1 MKKLPSGLYL
11 ITDQYIV
18 KGLSHVQIA
27 EKALLGGVKFIQY
40 REKQLSKRESY
51 KIALQL
57 REITRRFG
65 AVLIINDDIDIAMA
79 VDADGVH
86 LGQEDFPVHAAR
98 KILGDSKIIGL
109 STHSLKQAEEAQGSG
124 ADYIAIGPIF
134 KSTTKDVREPLG
146 VDIIKE
152 IRKISRMPVIAI
164 GGINENNME
173 DAIKAG
179 ADGAAVISAII
190 KKEDITAAV
199 KEFIRKIEPALPE
212 ENLRRE

>member
-18 KGLSHVQIA
+18 KGLSHIQIA

-57 REITRRFG
+57 KEITKKFN
-65 AVLIINDDIDIAMA
+65 ATLIINDDIDIAMA

-86 LGQEDFPVHAAR
+86 LGQEDFPVQAAR
-98 KILGDSKIIGL
+98 KILGDDKIIGL
-109 STHSLKQAEEAQGSG
+109 STHSFKDAEEAQGSG

-134 KSTTKDVREPLG
+134 RSTTKDVREPLG
-146 VDIIKE
+146 ADIIKE
-152 IRKISRMPVIAI
+152 IRKISRLPVIAI
-164 GGINENNME
+164 GGINENNIE
-173 DAIKAG
+173 DIMKTG
-179 ADGAAVISAII
+179 ADGTAVISAII
-190 KKEDITAAV
+190 AKEDITGAV
-199 KEFIRKIEPALPE
+199 KEFIRRVGDKEIM
-212 ENLRRE
+212 

>member
-1 MKKLPSGLYL
+1 MQKLPSGLYL

-40 REKQLSKRESY
+40 REKQLSKSESY

-57 REITRRFG
+57 REITRKYN

-146 VDIIKE
+146 ADIIKE
-152 IRKISRMPVIAI
+152 VKRISRVPVIAI

-179 ADGAAVISAII
+179 SDGAAVISAII
-190 KKEDITAAV
+190 KKEDITGAV
-199 KEFIRKIEPALPE
+199 REFIRKIKS
-212 ENLRRE
+212 RG

>member
-18 KGLSHVQIA
+18 KGLSHIQIA

-57 REITRRFG
+57 KEITKKFN
-65 AVLIINDDIDIAMA
+65 ATLIINDDIDIAMA

-86 LGQEDFPVHAAR
+86 LGQEDFPVQAAR
-98 KILGDSKIIGL
+98 KILGDDKIIGL
-109 STHSLKQAEEAQGSG
+109 STHSFKDAEEAQGSG

-134 KSTTKDVREPLG
+134 RSTTKDVREPLG
-146 VDIIKE
+146 ADIIKE
-152 IRKISRMPVIAI
+152 IRKISRLPVIAI
-164 GGINENNME
+164 GGINENNIE
-173 DAIKAG
+173 DIMKTG

-190 KKEDITAAV
+190 AKEDITGAV
-199 KEFIRKIEPALPE
+199 KEFIRRVGDKEIM
-212 ENLRRE
+212 

>member
-18 KGLSHVQIA
+18 KGLSHIQIA

-57 REITRRFG
+57 KEITKKFN
-65 AVLIINDDIDIAMA
+65 ATLIINDDIDIAMA

-86 LGQEDFPVHAAR
+86 LGQEDFPVQAAR
-98 KILGDSKIIGL
+98 KILGDDKIIGL
-109 STHSLKQAEEAQGSG
+109 STHSFKDAEEAQGSG

-134 KSTTKDVREPLG
+134 RSTTKDVREPLG
-146 VDIIKE
+146 ADIIKE
-152 IRKISRMPVIAI
+152 IRKISRLPVIAI
-164 GGINENNME
+164 GGINENNIE
-173 DAIKAG
+173 DIMKTG

-190 KKEDITAAV
+190 AKEDITGAV
-199 KEFIRKIEPALPE
+199 KEFIRRVGDKEII
-212 ENLRRE
+212 

>member
-18 KGLSHVQIA
+18 KGLSHIQIA

-57 REITRRFG
+57 KEITKKFD
-65 AVLIINDDIDIAMA
+65 ATLIINDDIDIAMA
-79 VDADGVH
+79 VDADGIH
-86 LGQEDFPVHAAR
+86 LGQEDFPVQIAR
-98 KILGDSKIIGL
+98 KILGESKIIGL
-109 STHSLKQAEEAQGSG
+109 STHSLKEAQEAQGSG

-134 KSTTKDVREPLG
+134 RSTTKDVREPLG
-146 VDIIKE
+146 PDIIKE
-152 IRKISRMPVIAI
+152 IKKISRLPVIAI
-164 GGINENNME
+164 GGINENNIE
-173 DAIKAG
+173 DIMKTG

-190 KKEDITAAV
+190 AKEDITGAV
-199 KEFIRKIEPALPE
+199 KEFIRRVGDKEIM
-212 ENLRRE
+212 

>member
-18 KGLSHVQIA
+18 KGLSHIQIA
-27 EKALLGGVKFIQY
+27 EKALLGGLKFIQY

-57 REITRRFG
+57 REITRKYN
-65 AVLIINDDIDIAMA
+65 AVLIINDDIDIALA

-86 LGQEDFPVHAAR
+86 LGQEDLPVQTAR
-98 KILGDSKIIGL
+98 KMLGENKIIGL

-134 KSTTKDVREPLG
+134 RSTTKDVREPLG
-146 VDIIKE
+146 ADIIKE
-152 IRKISRMPVIAI
+152 IRKISRLPVIAI
-164 GGINENNME
+164 GGINENNIE
-173 DAIKAG
+173 DIMKTG

-190 KKEDITAAV
+190 AKEDITGAV
-199 KEFIRKIEPALPE
+199 REFIRRVGDIK
-212 ENLRRE
+212 

>member
-18 KGLSHVQIA
+18 KGLSHIQIA

-57 REITRRFG
+57 KEITKKFD
-65 AVLIINDDIDIAMA
+65 ATLIINDDIDIAMA
-79 VDADGVH
+79 VDADGIH
-86 LGQEDFPVHAAR
+86 LGQEDFPVQIAR
-98 KILGDSKIIGL
+98 KILGESKIIGL
-109 STHSLKQAEEAQGSG
+109 STHSLKEAEEAQDSG

-134 KSTTKDVREPLG
+134 RSTTKDVREPLG
-146 VDIIKE
+146 PDIIKE
-152 IRKISRMPVIAI
+152 IKKISRLPVIAI
-164 GGINENNME
+164 GGINENNIE
-173 DAIKAG
+173 DIMKTG

-190 KKEDITAAV
+190 AKEDITGAV
-199 KEFIRKIEPALPE
+199 KEFIRRVGDKEIM
-212 ENLRRE
+212 

>member
-1 MKKLPSGLYL
+1 MKKMLSGLYL

-18 KGLSHVQIA
+18 KGLSHIQIA
-27 EKALLGGVKFIQY
+27 EKALLGGVRFIQY

-57 REITRRFG
+57 REITRKYN
-65 AVLIINDDIDIAMA
+65 AVLIINDDVDIALS

-86 LGQEDFPVHAAR
+86 LGQDDFPAHIAR
-98 KILGDSKIIGL
+98 KILGEDKIIGL

-134 KSTTKDVREPLG
+134 RSTTKDVREPLG
-146 VDIIKE
+146 AEIIKE
-152 IRKISRMPVIAI
+152 IRKISRVPVIAI
-164 GGINENNME
+164 GGINEENIA
-173 DAIKAG
+173 DVIKAG

-190 KKEDITAAV
+190 SREDITGAV
-199 KEFIRKIEPALPE
+199 KGFIKKVGDIKIK
-212 ENLRRE
+212 

>member
-18 KGLSHVQIA
+18 KGLSHIQIA

-57 REITRRFG
+57 KEITKKFD
-65 AVLIINDDIDIAMA
+65 ATLIINDDIDIAMA

-86 LGQEDFPVHAAR
+86 LGQEDFPVQIAR
-98 KILGDSKIIGL
+98 KILGNDKIIGL
-109 STHSLKQAEEAQGSG
+109 STHSFKDAEEAQGSG

-134 KSTTKDVREPLG
+134 RSTTKDVREPLG
-146 VDIIKE
+146 ADIIKE
-152 IRKISRMPVIAI
+152 IRKISRLPVIAI
-164 GGINENNME
+164 GGINENNIE
-173 DAIKAG
+173 DIMKTG
-179 ADGAAVISAII
+179 ADGTAVISAII
-190 KKEDITAAV
+190 AKEDITGAV
-199 KEFIRKIEPALPE
+199 KEFIRRVGDKEIM
-212 ENLRRE
+212 

>member
-1 MKKLPSGLYL
+1 MKKLPLGLYL

-57 REITRRFG
+57 REITREYS
-65 AVLIINDDIDIAMA
+65 AVLIINDDIDIALA

-86 LGQEDFPVHAAR
+86 LGQEDLPVQTAR
-98 KILGDSKIIGL
+98 KMLGENKIIGL
-109 STHSLKQAEEAQGSG
+109 STHSLKEAEEAQGSG

-134 KSTTKDVREPLG
+134 RSKTKDVREPLG
-146 VDIIKE
+146 ADIIKE
-152 IRKISRMPVIAI
+152 IRKISRLPLIAI
-164 GGINENNME
+164 GGINENNIE
-173 DAIKAG
+173 DIMKAG
-179 ADGAAVISAII
+179 ADSAAVISAII
-190 KKEDITAAV
+190 TKEDITGAV
-199 KEFIRKIEPALPE
+199 KEFIRKIEGLG
-212 ENLRRE
+212 RGDS

>member
-18 KGLSHVQIA
+18 KWLSHIQIA
-27 EKALLGGVKFIQY
+27 EKALLGGLKFIQY

-57 REITRRFG
+57 REITRKYS
-65 AVLIINDDIDIAMA
+65 AVLIINDDIDIALA

-86 LGQEDFPVHAAR
+86 LGQEDFPVQIAR
-98 KILGDSKIIGL
+98 KILGESKIIGL

-134 KSTTKDVREPLG
+134 RSTTKDVREPLG
-146 VDIIKE
+146 PDIIKE
-152 IRKISRMPVIAI
+152 IKKISRLPVIAI
-164 GGINENNME
+164 GGIDEENVS
-173 DAIKAG
+173 DVIKAG

-190 KKEDITAAV
+190 TKEDITGAV
-199 KEFIRKIEPALPE
+199 REFIRRVGDAEIK
-212 ENLRRE
+212 